1 MAKPSKKQEKQ
12 QKNLKKA
19 VDISFNISLTPAAGL
34 IITAVLL
41 ILSVV
46 LPYYYVNYA
55 FSVNHFNSFP
65 LDDPWI
71 HLQFA
76 KNLAEYG
83 SFSYFKNEVVT
94 AGSTSPLYT
103 ALLAAGFFVTN
114 NEMWLSYITGILFF
128 LISVYF
134 FYRLSGTFF
143 TGENWLAIAAAL
155 LFVFDK
161 WLNFISVTGMET
173 TLYIFLLVACYYYY
187 RKMNAIGFAVT
198 LGLTF
203 WTRPDALAFI
213 AAIAADYFFRV
224 YLKNRAPKE
233 NAGIELFEKKELYKI
248 AGIFGIIMVAYFA
261 MNYLISGSLL
271 PNTYSAKL
279 AYYSAEFRSRAE
291 FMKVEVWEYFTE
303 SAYLLIFI
311 PFLFGVIKL
320 AKDTLK
326 LKYNPL
332 IPAFIFIVLLIFM
345 YWYKLPYAHRF
356 GRYMMPI
363 FPFYI
368 LLSVYGGREFF
379 RWFANYIGDSKLV
392 NGLNVI
398 LLAGTL
404 VYYGTEYYETRKIFQ
419 DQSRHIYIRQVETAK
434 WLKNNT
440 PEGSIVATHD
450 VGAIAYYSDRKIV
463 DVVGLINPEFI
474 TKLNTKEFAGFVEE
488 QIIKQN
494 VTYMAFLK
502 EWFQVVNQPS
512 LFTAGENAF
521 EIMQVYKY
529 IPGKTHLLS
538 TEVNSGIQYASQLI
552 SSKQYPQAMNV
563 LKQLAAMD
571 PNSSLTYFMMAY
583 VNSFT
588 NDGVSAEKNLLKAI
602 ELYPD
607 YKDAVLS
614 LSNLYRIQQK
624 TEDSRSVLK
633 KYLSVNP
640 QDTAVMNQL
649 NKLDPVKTD
658 SLNTEKPKTK

>member
-1 MAKPSKKQEKQ
+1 MAKPSKKQVKQ
-12 QKNLKKA
+12 QKNVKKI
-19 VDISFNISLTPAAGL
+19 VDISFDLNISHTSGL
-34 IITAVLL
+34 IIIAVLL
-41 ILSVV
+41 ILSII
-46 LPYYYVNYA
+46 LPYYYVYYA
-55 FSVNHFNSFP
+55 YSVNHYNSFP

-83 SFSYFKNEVVT
+83 TFSYLKNQVIT
-94 AGSTSPLYT
+94 AGSTSPIYT
-103 ALLAAGFFVTN
+103 IILAAGFLVTK
-114 NEMWLSYITGILFF
+114 NEMWLSYVIGILFF
-128 LISVYF
+128 AFSVYY
-134 FYRLSGTFF
+134 FYKLSGTFF
-143 TGENWLAIAAAL
+143 SKENWLAIAAAL
-155 LFVFDK
+155 LLVFDK

-173 TLYIFLLVACYYYY
+173 TLYIFLLIACYYYY

-213 AAIAADYFFRV
+213 AAIAVDYFFRV
-224 YLKNRAPKE
+224 YLKNRSPKE
-233 NAGIELFEKKELYKI
+233 NTDILLFEKKDLYKI
-248 AGIFGIIMVAYFA
+248 AGIFGAIMAAYFA
-261 MNYLISGSLL
+261 MNYIIAGSLL

-279 AYYSAEFRSRAE
+279 AYYSAEFRSRSE
-291 FMKVEVWEYFTE
+291 FLKLEVWEYFTE

-311 PFLFGVIKL
+311 PFVFGVFKL
-320 AKDTLK
+320 ASDSFK

-332 IPAFIFIVLLIFM
+332 LPAFIFIALLIFM

-356 GRYMMPI
+356 GRYLMPV

-368 LLSVYGGREFF
+368 LIAVYGGREFF

-398 LLAGTL
+398 LLAGTI
-404 VYYGTEYYETRKIFQ
+404 VYFASEYNSTKEIFQ

-434 WLKNNT
+434 WLKYNT
-440 PEGSIVATHD
+440 PEGSTIATHD
-450 VGAIAYYSDRKIV
+450 VGAIAYYSDRKVI

-474 TKLNTKEFAGFVEE
+474 SKLNTKEFAGFVEE
-488 QIIKQN
+488 QIIKKN

-502 EWFQVVNQPS
+502 EWFQVVNQPA

-538 TEVNSGIQYASQLI
+538 TEVNSGIQYVSQLI
-552 SSKQYPQAMNV
+552 SSKQYPQAMSV

-588 NDGVSAEKNLLKAI
+588 NDGASAEKNLLKAI

-614 LSNLYRIQQK
+614 LSNLYMIQQK
-624 TEDSRSVLK
+624 TDDSRNVLT
-633 KYLSVNP
+633 KYLAINP
-640 QDTAVMNQL
+640 QDTTVLNQL
-649 NKLDPVKTD
+649 NKLDTVKTDPVKTD
-658 SLNTEKPKTK
+658 TLKTK

>member
-12 QKNLKKA
+12 LKNAKKTI
-19 VDISFNISLTPAAGL
+19 DISFDLKLSSTTGL
-34 IITAVLL
+34 IVLAVLF
-41 ILSVV
+41 ILSIV
-46 LPYYYVNYA
+46 LPYYYVQYA
-55 FSVNHFNSFP
+55 YSVNHYNSFP

-94 AGSTSPLYT
+94 AGSTSPIYT
-103 ALLAAGFFVTN
+103 FILAAGFLITK
-114 NEMWLSYITGILFF
+114 NEMWLSYIVGIIFF
-128 LISVYF
+128 ALSVYY

-143 TGENWLAIAAAL
+143 PKDNWLAIGAAL
-155 LFVFDK
+155 LLVLDK
-161 WLNFISVTGMET
+161 WINFISVTGMET

-187 RKMNAIGFAVT
+187 RKMNAVGFAVT

-224 YLKNRAPKE
+224 YLKNRSPKE
-233 NAGIELFEKKELYKI
+233 NAGIELFEKKDLYKI
-248 AGIFGIIMVAYFA
+248 AGIFGIIIGAYFA
-261 MNYLISGSLL
+261 MNFIISGSLL

-311 PFLFGVIKL
+311 PFLFGIIKL
-320 AKDTLK
+320 GSDTIK
-326 LKYNPL
+326 LKYNAL
-332 IPAFIFIVLLIFM
+332 IPAFIFIALLIFM

-398 LLAGTL
+398 LIAGTL
-404 VYYGTEYYETRKIFQ
+404 VYYGSEYYETRKIFQ
-419 DQSRHIYIRQVETAK
+419 DQSRHIYIRQVETAN
-434 WLKNNT
+434 WIRNNT
-440 PEGSIVATHD
+440 PDGSIIATHD
-450 VGAIAYYSDRKIV
+450 VGAIAYYSDRKVV

-474 TKLNTKEFAGFVEE
+474 SKLNTKEFVGFVQE
-488 QIIKQN
+488 QLKKQN
-494 VTYMAFLK
+494 VSYVAFLK
-502 EWFQVVNQPS
+502 EWFQVVNQNP
-512 LFTAGENAF
+512 LFSAGEDNF
-521 EIMQVYKY
+521 EIMQVYNY
-529 IPGKTHLLS
+529 IPEKTHILS
-538 TEVNSGIQYASQLI
+538 SEANSGLLYAVKLL
-552 SSKQYPQAMNV
+552 SSKQYPQALNI
-563 LKQLAAMD
+563 LKQVASMD

-583 VNSFT
+583 VNTAT
-588 NDGVSAEKNLLKAI
+588 NDAVQAEKNLVKAI
-602 ELYPD
+602 EIFPD
-607 YKDAVLS
+607 YRDAVIS
-614 LSNLYRIQQK
+614 LSNIYKVQNRI
-624 TEDSRSVLK
+624 EESRSILGR
-633 KYLSVNP
+633 YTANNP
-640 QDTAVMNQL
+640 QDTLAMNHLKSLGIPKQ
-649 NKLDPVKTD
+649 D
-658 SLNTEKPKTK
+658 SGKTK

>member
-19 VDISFNISLTPAAGL
+19 VDISFNIGMTPAASL

-46 LPYYYVNYA
+46 LPYYYINYA
-55 FSVNHFNSFP
+55 YSVNHFNSFP

-83 SFSYFKNEVVT
+83 SFSYFRNEVVT

-103 ALLAAGFFVTN
+103 ALLAAGFIVTN

-143 TGENWLAIAAAL
+143 PGENWLAIAAAL

-233 NAGIELFEKKELYKI
+233 NAGIELFGKKELYKI
-248 AGIFGIIMVAYFA
+248 AAIFGIIMGAYFA
-261 MNYLISGSLL
+261 MNFIIAGSLL

-326 LKYNPL
+326 LRYNPL

-368 LLSVYGGREFF
+368 LQSVYGGREFF

-502 EWFQVVNQPS
+502 EWFQVVNQPA

-624 TEDSRSVLK
+624 NEDSRSVLK

-658 SLNTEKPKTK
+658 SLNTEKLKTK

>member
-1 MAKPSKKQEKQ
+1 MAKPSKKQVKQ
-12 QKNLKKA
+12 QKNVKKV
-19 VDISFNISLTPAAGL
+19 VDISFDLNISHTTGL
-34 IITAVLL
+34 IIIAVLL
-41 ILSVV
+41 ILSIL
-46 LPYYYVNYA
+46 LPYYYVYYA
-55 FSVNHFNSFP
+55 YSVNHYNSFP

-94 AGSTSPLYT
+94 AGSTSPIYT
-103 ALLAAGFFVTN
+103 IILAAGFLVTK
-114 NEMWLSYITGILFF
+114 NEMWLSYIIGILFF
-128 LISVYF
+128 AFSVYY
-134 FYRLSGTFF
+134 FYKLSGTFF
-143 TGENWLAIAAAL
+143 PKENWLAIAAAL
-155 LFVFDK
+155 LLVFDK

-173 TLYIFLLVACYYYY
+173 TLYIFLLIACYYYY

-213 AAIAADYFFRV
+213 AAIAVDYFFRV
-224 YLKNRAPKE
+224 YLKNRSPKE
-233 NAGIELFEKKELYKI
+233 NTDILLFEKKDLYKI
-248 AGIFGIIMVAYFA
+248 AGIFGAIMAAYFA
-261 MNYLISGSLL
+261 MNYIIAGSLL

-279 AYYSAEFRSRAE
+279 AYYSAEFRSRSE
-291 FMKVEVWEYFTE
+291 FLKLEVWEYFTE

-311 PFLFGVIKL
+311 PFVFGVFKL
-320 AKDTLK
+320 ASDSFK

-332 IPAFIFIVLLIFM
+332 LPAFIFIALLIFM

-356 GRYMMPI
+356 GRYLMPV

-368 LLSVYGGREFF
+368 LIAVYGGREFF

-398 LLAGTL
+398 LLAGTI
-404 VYYGTEYYETRKIFQ
+404 VYFASEYNSTKEIFQ

-434 WLKNNT
+434 WLKDNT
-440 PEGSIVATHD
+440 PEGSTIATHD
-450 VGAIAYYSDRKIV
+450 VGAIAYYSDRKVI

-474 TKLNTKEFAGFVEE
+474 SKLNTKEFAGFVEE
-488 QIIKQN
+488 QIINKN

-502 EWFQVVNQPS
+502 EWFQVVNQPA

-538 TEVNSGIQYASQLI
+538 TEVNSGIQYVSQLI
-552 SSKQYPQAMNV
+552 SSKQYPQAMSV

-588 NDGVSAEKNLLKAI
+588 NDGASAEKNLLKAI

-624 TEDSRSVLK
+624 TDDSRNVLT
-633 KYLSVNP
+633 KYLAINP
-640 QDTAVMNQL
+640 QDTTVLNQL
-649 NKLDPVKTD
+649 NKLDPIKTDPVKTD
-658 SLNTEKPKTK
+658 TLKTK

>member
-12 QKNLKKA
+12 QKNAKKTI
-19 VDISFNISLTPAAGL
+19 DISFGPNLSSTTGL
-34 IITAVLL
+34 IVIAVLF
-41 ILSVV
+41 ILSIV
-46 LPYYYVNYA
+46 LPYYYVHYA
-55 FSVNHFNSFP
+55 YSLNQYNSFP

-94 AGSTSPLYT
+94 AGSTSPIYT
-103 ALLAAGFFVTN
+103 IILAAGFFVTK
-114 NEMWLSYITGILFF
+114 NEMWLSYVIGILFF
-128 LISVYF
+128 ALSVFY

-143 TGENWLAIAAAL
+143 PKDNWLAIGAAL
-155 LFVFDK
+155 LLVLDK
-161 WLNFISVTGMET
+161 WINFISVTGMET
-173 TLYIFLLVACYYYY
+173 TLYIFLLVASYYYY

-224 YLKNRAPKE
+224 YLKNRSPKE
-233 NAGIELFEKKELYKI
+233 NAGIELFEKKDLYKI
-248 AGIFGIIMVAYFA
+248 AGIFGIIVGAYFA
-261 MNYLISGSLL
+261 MNFMISGSLL

-279 AYYSAEFRSRAE
+279 AYYSAEFRSRAD

-311 PFLFGVIKL
+311 PFLFGIIKL
-320 AKDTLK
+320 GSDTIK
-326 LKYNPL
+326 LKYNAL
-332 IPAFIFIVLLIFM
+332 IPAFIFIALLIFM

-356 GRYMMPI
+356 GRYLMPI

-379 RWFANYIGDSKLV
+379 RWFAGYIGDSKLV

-398 LLAGTL
+398 LIAGTL

-440 PEGSIVATHD
+440 PEGSIIATHD
-450 VGAIAYYSDRKIV
+450 VGAIAYYSERKIV

-474 TKLNTKEFAGFVEE
+474 SKLNTKEFAGFVEE

-494 VTYMAFLK
+494 VNYMAFLK

-538 TEVNSGIQYASQLI
+538 TEVNSGLQYASQLI
-552 SSKQYPQAMNV
+552 NAKQYPQAINI

-583 VNSFT
+583 VNTAT
-588 NDGVSAEKNLLKAI
+588 NDAVQAEKNLTKAI
-602 ELYPD
+602 EIYPD
-607 YKDAVLS
+607 YRDAVIS
-614 LSNLYRIQQK
+614 LSNIYKVQNRI
-624 TEDSRSVLK
+624 EESRSI
-633 KYLSVNP
+633 LSSYTANNP
-640 QDTAVMNQL
+640 QDTLAL
-649 NKLDPVKTD
+649 NHLKNLGIPKQDSVKT
-658 SLNTEKPKTK
+658 K

>member
-1 MAKPSKKQEKQ
+1 MAKPSKKQVKQ
-12 QKNLKKA
+12 QKNVKKI
-19 VDISFNISLTPAAGL
+19 VDISFDLNLSHTTGL
-34 IITAVLL
+34 IIIAALL
-41 ILSVV
+41 ILSIV
-46 LPYYYVNYA
+46 LPYYYVYYA
-55 FSVNHFNSFP
+55 YSVNHYNSFP

-94 AGSTSPLYT
+94 AGSTSPIYT
-103 ALLAAGFFVTN
+103 IILAAGFLVTK
-114 NEMWLSYITGILFF
+114 NEMWLSYVIGIIFF
-128 LISVYF
+128 AFSVYY
-134 FYRLSGTFF
+134 FYKLSGTFF
-143 TGENWLAIAAAL
+143 PKENWLAIAAAL
-155 LFVFDK
+155 LLVFDK

-173 TLYIFLLVACYYYY
+173 TLYIFLLLACYYYY

-213 AAIAADYFFRV
+213 SAIAADYFFRV
-224 YLKNRAPKE
+224 YLKNRSPKE
-233 NAGIELFEKKELYKI
+233 NTDILLFEKKDLYKI
-248 AGIFGIIMVAYFA
+248 AGIFGAIMAAYFA
-261 MNYLISGSLL
+261 MNYIIAGSLL

-279 AYYSAEFRSRAE
+279 AYYSAEFRSRSE
-291 FMKVEVWEYFTE
+291 FLKLEVWEYFTE

-311 PFLFGVIKL
+311 PFVFGVFKL
-320 AKDTLK
+320 ASDSFK

-332 IPAFIFIVLLIFM
+332 LPAFIFIALLIFM

-356 GRYMMPI
+356 GRYMMPV

-368 LLSVYGGREFF
+368 LISVYGGREFF

-398 LLAGTL
+398 LLAGTI
-404 VYYGTEYYETRKIFQ
+404 VYFASEYNSTKEIFQ

-440 PEGSIVATHD
+440 PEGSTIATHD
-450 VGAIAYYSDRKIV
+450 VGAIAYYSDRKVV

-474 TKLNTKEFAGFVEE
+474 SKLNTKEFAGFVEE
-488 QIIKQN
+488 QIIKKN

-502 EWFQVVNQPS
+502 EWFQVVNQPA

-538 TEVNSGIQYASQLI
+538 TEVNSGIQYVSQLI
-552 SSKQYPQAMNV
+552 SSKQYPQAMSV

-588 NDGVSAEKNLLKAI
+588 NDGASAEKNLLKAI

-624 TEDSRSVLK
+624 TDDSRNVLT
-633 KYLSVNP
+633 KYLAINP
-640 QDTAVMNQL
+640 QDTTVLNQL
-649 NKLDPVKTD
+649 NKLEPVKTGPVKTD
-658 SLNTEKPKTK
+658 TLKTK

>member
-1 MAKPSKKQEKQ
+1 MAKPSKKQVKQ
-12 QKNLKKA
+12 QKNVKKI
-19 VDISFNISLTPAAGL
+19 VDISFDLNISHTTGL
-34 IITAVLL
+34 IIIAVLL
-41 ILSVV
+41 ILSII
-46 LPYYYVNYA
+46 LPYYYVYYA
-55 FSVNHFNSFP
+55 YSVNHYNSFP

-94 AGSTSPLYT
+94 AGSTSPIYT
-103 ALLAAGFFVTN
+103 IILAAGFLVTK
-114 NEMWLSYITGILFF
+114 NEMWLSYVIGILFF
-128 LISVYF
+128 AFSVYY
-134 FYRLSGTFF
+134 FYKLSGTFF
-143 TGENWLAIAAAL
+143 PKENWLAIAAAL
-155 LFVFDK
+155 LLVFDK

-173 TLYIFLLVACYYYY
+173 TLYIFLLIASYYYY

-213 AAIAADYFFRV
+213 AAIAVDYFFRV
-224 YLKNRAPKE
+224 YLKNRSPKE
-233 NAGIELFEKKELYKI
+233 NTDILLFEKKDLYKI
-248 AGIFGIIMVAYFA
+248 AGIFGAIMAAYFA
-261 MNYLISGSLL
+261 MNYIIAGSLL

-279 AYYSAEFRSRAE
+279 AYYSAEFRSRSE
-291 FMKVEVWEYFTE
+291 FLKLEVWEYFTE

-311 PFLFGVIKL
+311 PFVFGVFKL
-320 AKDTLK
+320 ASDSFK

-332 IPAFIFIVLLIFM
+332 LPAFIFIALLIFM

-356 GRYMMPI
+356 GRYLMPV

-368 LLSVYGGREFF
+368 LIAVYGGREFF
-379 RWFANYIGDSKLV
+379 RWFAHYIGDSKLV

-398 LLAGTL
+398 LLAGTI
-404 VYYGTEYYETRKIFQ
+404 VYFASEYNSTKEIFQ

-434 WLKNNT
+434 WLKDNT
-440 PEGSIVATHD
+440 PEGSTIATHD
-450 VGAIAYYSDRKIV
+450 VGAIAYYSDRKVI

-474 TKLNTKEFAGFVEE
+474 SKLNTKEFAGFVEE
-488 QIIKQN
+488 QIINKN

-538 TEVNSGIQYASQLI
+538 TEVNSGIQYVSQLT
-552 SSKQYPQAMNV
+552 SSKQYPQAMSV

-588 NDGVSAEKNLLKAI
+588 NDGASAEKNLLKAI

-624 TEDSRSVLK
+624 TDDSRNVLT
-633 KYLSVNP
+633 KYLAINP
-640 QDTAVMNQL
+640 QDTTVLNQL

-658 SLNTEKPKTK
+658 PVKTDTLKTK

>member
-1 MAKPSKKQEKQ
+1 MAKPSKKQVKQ
-12 QKNLKKA
+12 QKNVKKI
-19 VDISFNISLTPAAGL
+19 VDISFDLNLSHTTGL
-34 IITAVLL
+34 IIIAALL
-41 ILSVV
+41 ILSIV
-46 LPYYYVNYA
+46 LPYYYVYYA
-55 FSVNHFNSFP
+55 YSVNHYNSFP

-94 AGSTSPLYT
+94 AGSTSPIYT
-103 ALLAAGFFVTN
+103 IILAAGFLITK
-114 NEMWLSYITGILFF
+114 NEMWLSYVIGIIFF
-128 LISVYF
+128 AFSVYY
-134 FYRLSGTFF
+134 FYKLSGTFF
-143 TGENWLAIAAAL
+143 PKENWLAIAAAL
-155 LFVFDK
+155 LLVFDK

-224 YLKNRAPKE
+224 YLKNRSPKE
-233 NAGIELFEKKELYKI
+233 NTDILLFEKKDLYKI
-248 AGIFGIIMVAYFA
+248 AGIFGAIMAAYFA
-261 MNYLISGSLL
+261 MNYIIAGSLL

-279 AYYSAEFRSRAE
+279 AYYSAEFRSRSE
-291 FMKVEVWEYFTE
+291 FLKLEVWEYFTE

-311 PFLFGVIKL
+311 PFVFGVFKL
-320 AKDTLK
+320 ASDSFK

-332 IPAFIFIVLLIFM
+332 LPAFIFIALLIFM

-356 GRYMMPI
+356 GRYMMPV

-368 LLSVYGGREFF
+368 LISVYGGREFF

-398 LLAGTL
+398 LLAGTI
-404 VYYGTEYYETRKIFQ
+404 VYFASEYNSTKEIFQ

-440 PEGSIVATHD
+440 PEGSTIATHD
-450 VGAIAYYSDRKIV
+450 VGAIAYYSDRKVV

-474 TKLNTKEFAGFVEE
+474 SKLNTKEFAGFVEE
-488 QIIKQN
+488 QIIKKN

-502 EWFQVVNQPS
+502 EWFQVVNQPA

-538 TEVNSGIQYASQLI
+538 TEVNSGIQYVSQLI
-552 SSKQYPQAMNV
+552 SSKQYPQAMSV

-588 NDGVSAEKNLLKAI
+588 NDGASAEKNLLKAI

-624 TEDSRSVLK
+624 TDDSRNVLT
-633 KYLSVNP
+633 KYLAINP
-640 QDTAVMNQL
+640 QDTSVLNQL
-649 NKLDPVKTD
+649 NKLEPLKTDPVKTD
-658 SLNTEKPKTK
+658 TLKTK